1 MIKNGGTAPE
11 RLAIAED
18 ISGVKKRLKSA
29 HRAMKKMDG
38 KPKAGKKLI
47 ARPTT
52 PA

>member
-1 MIKNGGTAPE
+1 MIKNGGTPPE
-11 RLAIAED
+11 KLAIAED

-38 KPKAGKKLI
+38 KPKSGQKLLG
-47 ARPTT
+47 RPTS